1 MMKISYRYPK
11 KYLLTLWILLYPG
24 IKLRDTSDRY
34 FWLYG
39 HILNFYLK
47 TWPRKHL
54 FWPFGGFF
62 DKTSEKK
69 WGREWEK
76 KYMKAQKNTHTFF
89 KHISKP
95 PKNYRHMA
103 SILFSMWSTFSFLPQ
118 NWPQTPI
125 FGHVFWGGLGHFG
138 PFWALL
144 KENELENGQ
153 NIVSRPNK
161 IYSHPLN
168 TSLSRDKT

>member
-1 MMKISYRYPK
+1 MVKISYQDPT
-11 KYLLTLWILLYPG
+11 KYIHTLWILLYPG
-24 IKLRDTSDRY
+24 IKLRDTLDRY

-62 DKTSEKK
+62 DKTSEEK

-76 KYMKAQKNTHTFF
+76 KHMKAQKNTHTFF

-95 PKNYRHMA
+95 QKIIDTWRQYFFPCGQ
-103 SILFSMWSTFSFLPQ
+103 LFHFYLKTGLRPPFLVMFSR
-118 NWPQTPI
+118 
-125 FGHVFWGGLGHFG
+125 GVLGHFG
-138 PFWALL
+138 PFLGTSRRKWAG
-144 KENELENGQ
+144 KWSKYRFNTQ
-153 NIVSRPNK
+153 KS
-161 IYSHPLN
+161 IYSLFEFFFI
-168 TSLSRDKT
+168 RE